1 MEVSL
6 ASKGL
11 ASSLRY
17 FGICLEFKAAR
28 LCQTHIST
36 NTVYCFQKVFL
47 DIKPKFSHSSYPLL
61 FDDYLFK
68 IMLSDSDTLVIN
80 GKHNF

>member
-6 ASKGL
+6 ASKGH

-17 FGICLEFKAAR
+17 FGICLEFESAR
-28 LCQTHIST
+28 LCQTQVSE
-36 NTVYCFQKVFL
+36 NTVYCSENVFL
-47 DIKPKFSHSSYPLL
+47 DIIPNFSHSSHPLL